1 MVRTTAKSNQLPIGE
16 VARRTGLSVSAIRF
30 YEEKGLVASVRNS
43 GGQRRFARADIR
55 RLSIVMIA
63 QNMGFSLNRIQ
74 EALSTL
80 PSHRAPNKAEWS
92 DMAEDFRVDLNER
105 IKVLERLR
113 DRLGMCIGCGC
124 LSLEDCALYN
134 FEDKAGHTGAGPR
147 YVVGDIKQVNKS
159 DGD

>member
-1 MVRTTAKSNQLPIGE
+1 MASVSSKSNQLPIGE

-30 YEEKGLVASVRNS
+30 YEERGLVASVRNS
-43 GGQRRFARADIR
+43 GGQRRFARSDIR

-74 EALSTL
+74 EALSAL
-80 PSHRAPNKAEWS
+80 PTHRAPNKTEWS
-92 DMAEDFRVDLNER
+92 KMAGEFKDDIDDR
-105 IKVLERLR
+105 IDVLVRLR

-134 FEDKAGHTGAGPR
+134 TEDKAGQTGSGPR
-147 YVVGDIKQVNKS
+147 YVVKDIS
-159 DGD
+159 EISG